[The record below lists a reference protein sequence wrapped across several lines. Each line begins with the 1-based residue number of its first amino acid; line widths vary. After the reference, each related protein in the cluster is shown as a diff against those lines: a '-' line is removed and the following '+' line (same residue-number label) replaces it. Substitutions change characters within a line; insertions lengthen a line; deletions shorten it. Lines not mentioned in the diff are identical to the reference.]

1 MPRINLA
8 RKGIRD
14 DRCPDAIKSFG
25 GLSRRGWIGAEAQQ
39 RAPDCDQEKPASH
52 RFTPT
57 VMPAQFY
64 AAEYTGMLSEERVR
78 RAGRPSLFHVN
89 NSRLQFKFG
98 KAEAKLLREHI
109 AKRVDAA
116 YCSAIHLAR
125 WKSYIKAGIE

>member
-1 MPRINLA
+1 MIAVQTPSSPSAASREEDGLAPRLSNAHQTAI
-8 RKGIRD
+8 RKN
-14 DRCPDAIKSFG
+14 
-25 GLSRRGWIGAEAQQ
+25 RRLTASLQ
-39 RAPDCDQEKPASH
+39 RSCQLNSMQPS
-52 RFTPT
+52 T
-57 VMPAQFY
+57 
-64 AAEYTGMLSEERVR
+64 TGMLSEERVR